1 MVLAQII
8 QAAGASAI
16 YAASGFLRKKR
27 DDREFNWQKFAHTV
41 IIGAI
46 VGGFISYTG
55 ATPDMAMLMLES
67 VGLTALIQNLIKMVA
82 RRIR

>member
-1 MVLAQII
+1 MVLAEII

-55 ATPDMAMLMLES
+55 ATPDVAMLMLES
-67 VGLTALIQNLIKMVA
+67 VGITALVQNGLKIIW
-82 RRIR
+82 RRL